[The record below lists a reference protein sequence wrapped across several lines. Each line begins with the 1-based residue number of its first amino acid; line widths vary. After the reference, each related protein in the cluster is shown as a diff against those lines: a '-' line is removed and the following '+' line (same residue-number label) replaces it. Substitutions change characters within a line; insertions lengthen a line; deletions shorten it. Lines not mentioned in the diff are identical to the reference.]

1 MEYLP
6 QRRFD
11 SKLLTGA
18 AGVLLCFIYAMFYW
32 PVWASVAKAVI
43 SFTAAAGLQAAEPA
57 LGKKYIAAFAEGTF
71 FWCSISAWIWQTL
84 IFGNYGK
91 YSLTARQPVAGI
103 WYTFL
108 SFVFGIAAY
117 LVLISFIGIWW
128 KPFNLALMF
137 APQNADELKLALEGW
152 ETSNFYVLP
161 VIIAQIPFVS
171 LFQKKPWAGILKPPL
186 DGLAVMMTSSFFAL
200 LVWLAMFIPSFMQL
214 QLGGH
219 AVTAQPLG
227 SWPAV
232 LAFCQGFIFWFLIPA
247 EGGEGYPYKLFTSK
261 QPWLGLVGLVIAFIG
276 GGLITPQIYLAAIT
290 AFSINP
296 GVNPY
301 VTAASLELSLI
312 VTMLCWHHLFD
323 DYPGADMEP
332 NVVKRIV
339 TRVVIWLVGGTVFGL
354 LWLNIYKILPF
365 AGNDLG
371 MGFPVM
377 GILAGQFALLMV
389 FLYFNTFFDKWP
401 LVYTKAVSPKVL
413 HPINK

>member
-1 MEYLP
+1 
-6 QRRFD
+6 
-11 SKLLTGA
+11 
-18 AGVLLCFIYAMFYW
+18 
-32 PVWASVAKAVI
+32 
-43 SFTAAAGLQAAEPA
+43 
-57 LGKKYIAAFAEGTF
+57 
-71 FWCSISAWIWQTL
+71 
-84 IFGNYGK
+84 
-91 YSLTARQPVAGI
+91 
-103 WYTFL
+103 
-108 SFVFGIAAY
+108 
-117 LVLISFIGIWW
+117 
-128 KPFNLALMF
+128 MF
-137 APQNADELKLALEGW
+137 APKNADELKLALEGW
-152 ETSNFYVLP
+152 ETANFYVLP

-171 LFQKKPWAGILKPPL
+171 LFQKKPWAGNLKPPL
-186 DGLAVMMTSSFFAL
+186 DGLAVMMTSSFFAI

-219 AVTAQPLG
+219 AITSQPLG

-247 EGGEGYPYKLFTSK
+247 EGGEGYPYKYFTGK
-261 QPWLGLVGLVIAFIG
+261 QPWLGLVGLVIALIG
-276 GGLITPQIYLAAIT
+276 GGFVTPQIYLAAIK

-323 DYPGADMEP
+323 DYPGTEKEP
-332 NVVKRIV
+332 NVAKRVV
-339 TRVVIWLVGGTVFGL
+339 TRVVIWLTGGTVFGL
-354 LWLNIYKILPF
+354 LWLNLYKILPF

-401 LVYTKAVSPKVL
+401 LIYTKAVASKISPS
-413 HPINK
+413 INK

>member
-1 MEYLP
+1 MDYAIKK
-6 QRRFD
+6 RFD
-11 SKLLTGA
+11 NKLTMGI
-18 AGVLLCFIYAMFYW
+18 AGVILCFVYALIYW
-32 PVWASVAKAVI
+32 PVWAMAAKAI
-43 SFTAAAGLQAAEPA
+43 ITSTAAVGLQAVEPA
-57 LGKKYIAAFAEGTF
+57 VAKKFIATFAEGTF

-91 YSLTARQPVAGI
+91 YKWTALQPGAGI

-108 SFVFGIAAY
+108 SFLCGSAAY
-117 LVLISFIGIWW
+117 LLVISFIGIWW
-128 KPFNLALMF
+128 KPFNLILMF
-137 APQNADELKLALEGW
+137 APKSAEEVHLALEAW
-152 ETSNFYVLP
+152 EASNFYVLP

-171 LFQKKPWAGILKPPL
+171 LFQKRPWAGNLKPPL

-200 LVWLAMFIPSFMQL
+200 LIWMAMFVPSFMHF

-219 AVTAQPLG
+219 AVTDQPLG

-261 QPWLGLVGLVIAFIG
+261 QPWM
-276 GGLITPQIYLAAIT
+276 GLIGLAVALLCGGYLTPMVYVTLINT
-290 AFSINP
+290 FHINP

-301 VTAASLELSLI
+301 ITAASLELSLI

-323 DYPGADMEP
+323 DYPGAETEP
-332 NVVKRIV
+332 STGR
-339 TRVVIWLVGGTVFGL
+339 RVLLRVGIWLGLGTIFGFT
-354 LWLNIYKILPF
+354 WLEVYKLLPF

-377 GILAGQFALLMV
+377 GLLAGQFALLMV

-401 LVYTKAVSPKVL
+401 FIYKETVK
-413 HPINK
+413 